1 MNVSD
6 VENRAAIRDNAQKTA
21 QRDVHE
27 ATGETLTKADLTEGL
42 CERVGLNM
50 REAREMVDA
59 FFDVIRETLE
69 DGDNV
74 LLSGFGK
81 FQLRDKRPRPG
92 RNPQTGE
99 LALIAARRVVTFLA
113 SGGLKNRIVAG
124 AGTRDGS

>member
-6 VENRAAIRDNAQKTA
+6 VKNRAAIGGNTQKTA
-21 QRDVHE
+21 LQDVHK

-42 CERVGLNM
+42 CQRVGLNM
-50 REAREMVDA
+50 CEAREVVDA
-59 FFDVIRETLE
+59 FFDVVRETLE

-99 LALIAARRVVTFLA
+99 VALIAARRVVTFLA
-113 SGGLKNRIVAG
+113 SGGLKNRIVSG
-124 AGTRDGS
+124 AGNRDGN